1 MILSIYVSGASR
13 PMSNADLQD
22 ILTTSRRNNL
32 RDGITG
38 ILMWA
43 DPMFLQIHEGEACL
57 VENLVARIRRDSRH
71 RHVMALSE
79 QTTDQRLFSDW
90 SMGFKEPDPAHASN
104 KAVFRI
110 SRKALAE
117 RISSQDGGLF
127 FQIVLAF
134 SLDFIP
140 DLRA

>member
-32 RDGITG
+32 RNGITG
-38 ILMWA
+38 MLMWA

-57 VENLVARIRRDSRH
+57 VENLVARIGRDSRH
-71 RHVMALSE
+71 RHVMALSQ

-90 SMGFKEPDPAHASN
+90 SMGFKAPDPACFPD
-104 KAVFRI
+104 KAVFKL

-117 RISSQDGGLF
+117 RISDRDGGLF
-127 FQIVLAF
+127 FEIVLAF

-140 DLRA
+140 GLRT